1 MGMNTVFSDLFKS
14 IFYVELGTENY
25 EMNITLLINHTCNG
39 RLRNQRQGKK
49 DPMPE
54 GHCYFYYLFIVVKSC
69 CVPKIMFTC
78 SHPLLQAFT
87 FFPPCLKHGKY

>member
-49 DPMPE
+49 DAMPE
-54 GHCYFYYLFIVVKSC
+54 GHCCFYYLFIVVKSC
-69 CVPKIMFTC
+69 CVPKIRFTC